1 METDF
6 PSERSCVF
14 SHCQF
19 VAHKDACFD
28 VSDSRLCVYEN
39 EADAGGSQ
47 GTRRR
52 FAGVSGGLAG
62 DSLGILRGLAD
73 ISGDSRQKEVSKTHV
88 SGGLARDHC
97 GLL

>member
-19 VAHKDACFD
+19 VAHKDAFFD
-28 VSDSRLCVYEN
+28 VSHSRLCVYEN

-62 DSLGILRGLAD
+62 DSLGTLGGLD
-73 ISGDSRQKEVSKTHV
+73 YVLGDSPPKMASKTHV